1 MTGTASIRAVE
12 NGIEIRQG
20 QNVVRLY
27 RHQIL
32 PFTDYAVD
40 WAEQLEKR
48 REHQQ

>member
-27 RHQIL
+27 RHQIV
-32 PFTDYAVD
+32 PFTDYAID
-40 WAEQLEKR
+40 WHERLAHRKD
-48 REHQQ
+48 QQQ